1 MKTFINSF
9 KSILFMMLKS
19 EILSVVKDQKNGLK
33 NINLGISREHIKEIK
48 LNDSFAYV
56 ISGIR
61 RCGKSTLLH
70 QIRVNQKD
78 YAYFNFEDTRLNNFR
93 VEDFEKLKECLL
105 EIYGKTN
112 TFFFDEIQN
121 IKKWELFIRQL
132 LDNKAKILITGSNAS
147 LLSKELGTR
156 LTGRNLRKELFPFS
170 YKEYLKF
177 KSQKQNFNSFE
188 EYLVNGGFPDYLKY
202 KNEEILQELLNNT
215 LYRDIVV
222 RHRLKESKTLKD
234 LTLYLLSNIG
244 KEYSY
249 NSLKKTFNFGSI
261 NTLISYIS
269 YLEDA
274 YVLFTISR
282 FDYSLKK
289 QIISPKKIYCVDNGL
304 ITTNTLSS
312 SKDKGRLLENF
323 VLLYL
328 KNNFSEIYYYKEQD
342 FECDFIVKEKDKIV
356 NAYQVCLNLDE
367 SNKEREINGLIKTLK
382 KFKLTNGKII
392 TLDQSDSLDIDGF
405 KIDIIPGYNLY

>member
-1 MKTFINSF
+1 
-9 KSILFMMLKS
+9 MLKS

-156 LTGRNLRKELFPFS
+156 LTGRNLRKVLFPFS

-249 NSLKKTFNFGSI
+249 NSLKKL
-261 NTLISYIS
+261 LI
-269 YLEDA
+269 L
-274 YVLFTISR
+274 
-282 FDYSLKK
+282 
-289 QIISPKKIYCVDNGL
+289 
-304 ITTNTLSS
+304 
-312 SKDKGRLLENF
+312 
-323 VLLYL
+323 VLLIL
-328 KNNFSEIYYYKEQD
+328 
-342 FECDFIVKEKDKIV
+342 
-356 NAYQVCLNLDE
+356 
-367 SNKEREINGLIKTLK
+367 
-382 KFKLTNGKII
+382 
-392 TLDQSDSLDIDGF
+392 
-405 KIDIIPGYNLY
+405 